1 MAVASRVRVTP
12 GFLMAR
18 LAGVSPKQ
26 TPAHAPQRMH
36 RSRPNGRT
44 MVGRSSTGLAGGA
57 CLWHRSL
64 PTHRTGLP
72 LHAHATGHATA
83 GRRSEDL
90 QPRPFGWLRGLR
102 RVAAAAPW
110 SPKETNEPE
119 PKRTCPAQEGAWTG
133 PAWNTA
139 ARPGRSVVGRS
150 CFRRFPRTAC
160 GDVLRDRRRPDRQR
174 ALC

>member
-102 RVAAAAPW
+102 RGAVAALW
-110 SPKETNEPE
+110 
-119 PKRTCPAQEGAWTG
+119 
-133 PAWNTA
+133 
-139 ARPGRSVVGRS
+139 SVVFLTNSSDILFLQHRL
-150 CFRRFPRTAC
+150 FRKTEMVVGNEKGQLPTN
-160 GDVLRDRRRPDRQR
+160 G
-174 ALC
+174 